1 MELSEGVAVGEQ
13 RAGGKHCWA
22 GNESEQR
29 GSPGME
35 EPYLAGFKV
44 AGGEVGVCQEAGQVR

>member
-1 MELSEGVAVGEQ
+1 MGVAVGEQ